1 LFLCR
6 DSLYLL
12 RMSLSA
18 SPRSAAAV
26 SAPTDTGEE
35 VRHRAA
41 PPPVIPPRSFA
52 EVIALWPSAAELAE
66 VLDVEAVTVRAWR
79 KRGIPAR
86 YWTAVAR
93 AARFSSRP
101 VDERLLAEIAS
112 IRRSRTHG

>member
-1 LFLCR
+1 
-6 DSLYLL
+6 
-12 RMSLSA
+12 MSPSA
-18 SPRSAAAV
+18 SPRSAAAF
-26 SAPTDTGEE
+26 STPASTGEE
-35 VRHRAA
+35 ARLRTA

-52 EVIALWPSAAELAE
+52 EVIALWPSASELAE

-86 YWTAVAR
+86 YWTAVAQ

-112 IRRSRTHG
+112 IRRSRAHG

>member
-1 LFLCR
+1 MCR

-12 RMSLSA
+12 RMSPSA
-18 SPRSAAAV
+18 SLRSAAAV
-26 SAPTDTGEE
+26 SDPATTGDE
-35 VRHRAA
+35 VRRRAVA
-41 PPPVIPPRSFA
+41 APVIPPRSFA

-93 AARFSSRP
+93 VARLSNRP

-112 IRRSRTHG
+112 IRRSRVHG